1 MKQTVST
8 APWIV
13 FFAFVAFVVDL
24 LPGARL
30 AGGVLFGV
38 AATASCFLTRRLH
51 AYIAAGA
58 CSLLAALSLGVLFL
72 ADVDVQWLPA
82 VLNRL
87 LVIAAIWFIS
97 SFVGRHYRLQ
107 QSLISARQELARVED
122 ELALASG
129 ELATLE
135 GRLTTTESEL
145 EEHVEKSSAALG
157 EAGDTLQTEIAQ
169 RRRTER
175 ALQNTKSQYVS
186 LVESLSLHIIRKD
199 RKGRFTYASPSVCEL
214 IGKSLDEIRGKTDME
229 LFPKHLA
236 EKYQRDDQKVLES
249 KKGFE
254 DVEVHPKPD
263 GGKMY
268 VQVMKSPIFNTKGK
282 AIGVQVLFWDVT
294 DRKTAEISLRE
305 SEMRKRAV
313 FEASMDSILFI
324 DEDGRIVEFNRASED
339 TFGYDR
345 EEVIGKEMTEVFV
358 PGESRERH
366 RANLTR
372 YVGAGEMGSMLG
384 RRLETPMI
392 KKNGEAFMA
401 ELAMQPIPLQQGE
414 TGFAVFVRDISQRIQ
429 QEEQRKQQEE
439 ALRQAKEE
447 AESASRSK
455 GAFLANMSHEIRNP
469 MNAII
474 GMSEFVLNTEL
485 TDEQREYLE
494 TVLDSSNS
502 LLALLDDVLDFSK
515 IEAGRIDLEDMEF
528 DLRQWLKDTVKSQ
541 AFRAKQKHITLASDV
556 SADAPDC
563 VIGDPHRLR
572 QVVVN
577 LVSNAI
583 KFTDRGTIAVN
594 VRPESKAQDEVVLRI
609 EVRDT
614 GIGISKDKCD
624 KVFQEF
630 EQADNSTKRRFGGTG
645 LGLSIC
651 SRLVELMNGRIGVE
665 SEVGVGSTFYFTVQL
680 GVGTGPDE
688 DVLADA
694 SSTTPASQPGDDRT
708 AAAHPARFAP
718 LRVLVAEDSP
728 ANQKLAVGLL
738 ERKGHQV
745 VLANNGKEALEAF
758 QAGRFD
764 LVLMDVQMPEM
775 DGIEAAESIR
785 KIERDEPRTPIIA
798 MTAQAMKGDR
808 ERCLEAGMDEYIS
821 KPIRANALYEVIG
834 RLGTQ
839 SPKQ

>member
-1 MKQTVST
+1 MKQTAST
-8 APWIV
+8 APVIV
-13 FFAFVAFVVDL
+13 FFAFAAFLVDL
-24 LPGARL
+24 LSGSRL
-30 AGGVLFGV
+30 AGGVLFAV
-38 AATASCFLTRRLH
+38 AAAASCFLYRRLH
-51 AYIAAGA
+51 AYIAAA
-58 CSLLAALSLGVLFL
+58 VCSLLAAVSLGIL
-72 ADVDVQWLPA
+72 ALAGTEIAWWPA
-82 VLNRL
+82 VLNRM

-107 QSLISARQELARVED
+107 QSLAAAKQELARVED
-122 ELALASG
+122 ELATASG
-129 ELATLE
+129 ELAMLE
-135 GRLTTTESEL
+135 GKLTTTEGEL

-157 EAGDTLQTEIAQ
+157 DAKDTLRSEIVQ

-175 ALQNTKSQYVS
+175 ALQDTKAQYVS

-214 IGKSLDEIRGKTDME
+214 IGKPLEEIRGKTDLE

-236 EKYQRDDQKVLES
+236 EKYQQDDQKVLET
-249 KKGFE
+249 KKPFE

-268 VQVMKSPIFNTKGK
+268 VQVMKSALFDTKGN
-282 AIGVQVLFWDVT
+282 AIGIQVLFWDVT
-294 DRKTAEISLRE
+294 DRKTAEVGLRE
-305 SEMRKRAV
+305 SEARKRAV
-313 FEASMDSILFI
+313 FEASMDCIIFI
-324 DEDGRIVEFNRASED
+324 DEHGGIVEFNRASEE

-345 EEVIGKEMTEVFV
+345 GEVIGKEMTEAFV

-366 RANLTR
+366 RANLAR

-392 KKNGEAFMA
+392 KKNGDAFMA

-414 TGFAVFVRDISQRIQ
+414 AGFAVFVRDITQRI
-429 QEEQRKQQEE
+429 QQEE
-439 ALRQAKEE
+439 ALRQAKEAAE
-447 AESASRSK
+447 AASRSK
-455 GAFLANMSHEIRNP
+455 GAFLANMSHEIRTP

-474 GMSEFVLNTEL
+474 GMSEYVLDTEL
-485 TDEQREYLE
+485 TGEQRDYLD
-494 TVLDSSNS
+494 TVLESSNS

-528 DLRQWLKDTVKSQ
+528 DLRQWLKDSLKSQ
-541 AFRAKQKHITLASDV
+541 AFRAKQKHVSLEYDV
-556 SADAPDC
+556 SPDTPDC

-572 QVVVN
+572 QIVVN
-577 LVSNAI
+577 LVSNAV
-583 KFTDRGTIAVN
+583 KFTDQGSVTVN
-594 VRPESKAQDEVVLRI
+594 VRPESKTQEEVALRF

-614 GIGISKDKCD
+614 GIGIPEDKCA

-651 SRLVELMNGRIGVE
+651 SRLVELMKGQIGVE
-665 SEVGVGSTFYFTVQL
+665 SKPGEGSTFHFTVKLGVGSVSKEPAPTA
-680 GVGTGPDE
+680 
-688 DVLADA
+688 AD
-694 SSTTPASQPGDDRT
+694 SSTTLGQPKGERP
-708 AAAHPARFAP
+708 AAAHPARFEP

-738 ERKGHQV
+738 RKRGHEV
-745 VLANNGKEALEAF
+745 VLANNGKEAVEAF
-758 QAGRFD
+758 QAGDFD

-775 DGIEAAESIR
+775 DGFEATESIR
-785 KIERDEPRTPIIA
+785 KVEHDEPHTPIIA
-798 MTAQAMKGDR
+798 MTAHAMKGDR
-808 ERCLEAGMDEYIS
+808 ERCLEAGMDGYIA
-821 KPIRANALYEVIG
+821 KPIRAQALYQTID
-834 RLGTQ
+834 RFARQ